1 MPGEKLPHPMNV
13 KRQNTI
19 KQTPGSG
26 INPKT
31 FYQSNSLPASESI
44 PGSDK
49 KKTPQQHQT
58 FKHAIN
64 PN

>member
-49 KKTPQQHQT
+49 KKTP
-58 FKHAIN
+58 
-64 PN
+64 